1 MSGLKSGDHAV
12 VVVTVVVDVVAVSD
26 VIAVADVETD
36 LSGFTNTSSL
46 CFAEKIKC
54 ALHS

>member
-12 VVVTVVVDVVAVSD
+12 VVDVVVVVVVSD

-36 LSGFTNTSSL
+36 LSGFLLIQVLYASPR
-46 CFAEKIKC
+46 K
-54 ALHS
+54 

>member
-12 VVVTVVVDVVAVSD
+12 VVDVVVVDVVVVSD

-36 LSGFTNTSSL
+36 LSVFLLIQVLYASPR
-46 CFAEKIKC
+46 K
-54 ALHS
+54 

>member
-1 MSGLKSGDHAV
+1 MSGLKSGDHA
-12 VVVTVVVDVVAVSD
+12 VVVDVVAVSD

-36 LSGFTNTSSL
+36 LSVFFTNTSSL